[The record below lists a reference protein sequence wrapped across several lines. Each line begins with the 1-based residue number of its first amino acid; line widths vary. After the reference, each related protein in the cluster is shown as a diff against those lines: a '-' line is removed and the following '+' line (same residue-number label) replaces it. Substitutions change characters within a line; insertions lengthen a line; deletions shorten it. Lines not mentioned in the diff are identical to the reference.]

1 MRFCNFIFKP
11 KQKEITEKVLK
22 GFCEGWLGWD
32 GAGLYWGFD
41 NRELPE
47 GYIKFYGEA
56 DPYSGASDMS
66 MANECCHSDEP
77 VRASDLTEHMMITL
91 DEEGFFDDPKIHEW
105 MSYEDAQEDERVSG
119 WDSNNPKFYSFYE
132 RELGEVIMCLAAS
145 SSRIMSFYEDSVW
158 VADKD
163 EAGNT
168 QTKSVPLV
176 ENILNMP
183 IDHS

>member
-11 KQKEITEKVLK
+11 KQKEITKKVVAD
-22 GFCEGWLGWD
+22 FCEQWLGWND
-32 GAGLYWGFD
+32 AGLYWGFD
-41 NRELPE
+41 NRGLPE
-47 GYIKFYGEA
+47 GYVRFYGEA
-56 DPYSGASDMS
+56 DPYNGASDMS
-66 MANECCHSDEP
+66 NATELCHNDEP
-77 VRASDLTEHMMITL
+77 VRACDLTNSMFIAL
-91 DEEGFFDDPKIHEW
+91 DEEGFFDDSKIHEW

-119 WDSNNPKFYSFYE
+119 WDSKNPKFYSFYE

-168 QTKSVPLV
+168 QIKSIPLA
-176 ENILNMP
+176 EHILNMP